1 MKKLTLAVYLLL
13 AGCTFAYDVP
23 PPIDYTSLTK
33 DLTVG
38 MSKEEVVKIL
48 GQPKSKSF
56 SGKKEIY
63 QFYSKGEDN
72 TPDII
77 NYTILL
83 PLNMFGGTPVINKKV
98 RTSSLKVYFDE
109 KGRLEKF

>member
-1 MKKLTLAVYLLL
+1 MKKLTLAVSLLL

-33 DLTVG
+33 DLAVG

-56 SGKKEIY
+56 SGKK
-63 QFYSKGEDN
+63 
-72 TPDII
+72 
-77 NYTILL
+77 
-83 PLNMFGGTPVINKKV
+83 
-98 RTSSLKVYFDE
+98 
-109 KGRLEKF
+109 